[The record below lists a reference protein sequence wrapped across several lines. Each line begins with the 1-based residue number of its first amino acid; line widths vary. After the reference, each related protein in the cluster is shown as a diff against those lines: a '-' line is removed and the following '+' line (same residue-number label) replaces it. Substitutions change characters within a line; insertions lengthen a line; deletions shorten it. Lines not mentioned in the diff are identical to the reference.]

1 MSRGF
6 ASSGYIAEEQTG
18 RESTQHPEVSVSEAG
33 KAANLLWDLSGS
45 SPAFS

>member
-6 ASSGYIAEEQTG
+6 ASSGYIAEEQTV
-18 RESTQHPEVSVSEAG
+18 REFTQHPEVSVSDAG

-45 SPAFS
+45 PPVFS

>member
-18 RESTQHPEVSVSEAG
+18 RVFTQHPDVFVSEAG
-33 KAANLLWDLSGS
+33 KAANLLCD
-45 SPAFS
+45 